1 MKYLPIMGC
10 ETVGQYS
17 LDSSEHIKYLV
28 VTECAQKATRGHT
41 LRVSVREA
49 LL

>member
-1 MKYLPIMGC
+1 MGC